1 MSLKE
6 EIKEHAYSQGAH
18 LAGMTHMGGFE
29 DYSAE
34 VEARFKETR
43 ARLEDF
49 MISPETDHRGRVI
62 SDDISFF
69 TRLSDARG
77 SLPTA
82 KTIIVLG
89 VNAFDKAADYGHT
102 RQELRGKT
110 ARTYS
115 YYPVVRRI
123 AESVA
128 AFIEKKGHKAI
139 HGQHVPLKFTANRI
153 GLGVYGKNGIFQ
165 TKQYGSY
172 IALRNVL
179 TDAELEPDRITGMH
193 SPCDNCDRCLA
204 ACPTGALYAPYKV
217 NPKLCINPLTR
228 SDRNIDPGFRE
239 KMSNWINGCDICQ
252 EVCPSNR
259 NLDPREIDTRSGFDS
274 RHHSSHKYLD
284 GLERTPLLTGILS
297 DKSPEVIRRN
307 AAVALANIGKGRKE
321 AVEAI
326 KKHIVTAPSVLE
338 EYFTR
343 ALNILE
349 NSKEQKCP

>member
-1 MSLKE
+1 
-6 EIKEHAYSQGAH
+6 
-18 LAGMTHMGGFE
+18 MTHIGGFE
-29 DYSAE
+29 HYLPE
-34 VEARFKETR
+34 VEKRFKETR

-49 MISPETDHRGRVI
+49 MISPETDHRGCVI

-77 SLPTA
+77 SLPSA

-89 VNAFDKAADYGHT
+89 VYAYDKAADFRYA

-110 ARTYS
+110 ARTYN

-128 AFIEKKGHKAI
+128 AFIEKKGHKAL

-165 TKQYGSY
+165 TEQYGSY
-172 IALRNVL
+172 IALRDVL
-179 TDAELEPDRITGMH
+179 TDAEIEPDQFAGIS
-193 SPCDNCDRCLA
+193 SPCENCDRCLA

-228 SDRNIDPGFRE
+228 SDRYIDPDIRE
-239 KMSNWINGCDICQ
+239 KMSNWIHGCDICQ

-259 NLDPREIDTRSGFDS
+259 NLAPREIDTRSGFDPK
-274 RHHSSHKYLD
+274 HHSSHKYLD
-284 GLERTPLLTGILS
+284 GLERTPLLTGLLS
-297 DKSPEVIRRN
+297 DKSPAVIRRN

-321 AVEAI
+321 AAEAI
-326 KKHIVTAPSVLE
+326 KKHLVTAPSVLE
-338 EYFTR
+338 EYFTW
-343 ALNILE
+343 ALNRLE
-349 NSKEQKCP
+349 YGKE